1 MSTPKYI
8 QISYETYRDMV
19 NLVFALENIELDL
32 TTQEIKERLEKAI
45 YAKMDAAKR
54 RDDYTKNLKNRNLQ

>member
-1 MSTPKYI
+1 LSTPKYI